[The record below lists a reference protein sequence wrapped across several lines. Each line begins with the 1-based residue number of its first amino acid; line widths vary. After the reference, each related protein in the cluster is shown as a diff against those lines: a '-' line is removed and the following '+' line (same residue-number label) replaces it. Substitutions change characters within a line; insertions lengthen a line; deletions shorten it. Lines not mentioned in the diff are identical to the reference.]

1 MKFYVIHIPL
11 LGILAGTDNGVV
23 EDDQI
28 ILDPSSNLGIFLRRC
43 ILAFNLLSFEVMVV
57 SNFTPTTCSL
67 NLFLVPCLLC
77 IFD

>member
-1 MKFYVIHIPL
+1 MKFYLIYILL
-11 LGILAGTDNGVV
+11 LGILAGIDNGVV

-57 SNFTPTTCSL
+57 SNFTPK
-67 NLFLVPCLLC
+67 NLSS
-77 IFD
+77 